1 MLKGFPTLVP
11 APSLLQGIMD
21 PAAAQT
27 KLGLAKNNFTATSNP
42 ATTDNA
48 ASGYGPGSNW
58 LNLTTGQTWRY
69 LSESGGVAVWQMM
82 DVADHPGYV
91 AGLRYPLVDAAS
103 SAVAQV
109 NGTAYF
115 APFMV
120 KALVTPAKL
129 GLRTNTA
136 VSTAV
141 SKIAI
146 WEINAAT
153 LALTG
158 TPIISYDGGGTGVS
172 TAAANTN
179 CDATLSAS
187 APLVPGRLYLYGV
200 TSNNSPVLLCN
211 SASSALLARLLGFGY
226 GTNAFQFTGY
236 TATGITYANNI
247 GSLNLN
253 SLTMVALGGTNIP
266 AVYMMP

>member
-1 MLKGFPTLVP
+1 MPGVAP
-11 APSLLQGIMD
+11 ASL
-21 PAAAQT
+21 PVAAAT
-27 KLGLAKNNFTATSNP
+27 NPTTS
-42 ATTDNA
+42 DNA
-48 ASGYGPGSNW
+48 SRGYSAGSRWINTASGQSWIYI
-58 LNLTTGQTWRY
+58 
-69 LSESGGVAVWQMM
+69 SEAAGVAVWQMM

-103 SAVAQV
+103 SAVAQTT
-109 NGTAYF
+109 GTIYF

-120 KALVTPAKL
+120 KAVVSPSKL

-141 SKIAI
+141 SKMAI
-146 WEINAAT
+146 WELNPTT

-158 TPIISYDGGGTGVS
+158 TPVIAYDGGGTGVATS
-172 TAAANTN
+172 AANTN
-179 CDATLSAS
+179 CDATLGAT

-200 TSNNSPVLLCN
+200 TSNNAPVLLCN